1 MCTATPGFLLPFVA
15 LAHSEDLSS
24 GEKALLNV
32 SGLLCLVCS
41 SKLMTVHGVSVM

>member
-1 MCTATPGFLLPFVA
+1 MCIATPGFLLPFVA

-32 SGLLCLVCS
+32 SGLCLVCS
-41 SKLMTVHGVSVM
+41 LKLMTVHGVSVM